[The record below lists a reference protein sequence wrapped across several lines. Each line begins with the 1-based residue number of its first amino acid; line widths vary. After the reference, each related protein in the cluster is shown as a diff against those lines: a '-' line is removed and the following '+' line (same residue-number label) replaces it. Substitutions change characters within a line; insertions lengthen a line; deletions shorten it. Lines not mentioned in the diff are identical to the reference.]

1 METKLITNSRG
12 AGAWAFY
19 GETLKLIF
27 MPSHKSNLSRFHR
40 LIERKNR
47 RVFILLAS
55 ESISFHF
62 STIKLKRCHSAFG
75 MGWESMDGCISRSLF
90 LLLQASGRAIW
101 CYVEWKRWRSFSFLR
116 KQIHLFATI
125 MRSQF
130 SHEAVINGTGVSLH
144 HLVDDSSLANDE
156 KTSFRLS
163 WNSFFPLFLSFAQ
176 LFRYLSDHAERQEVR
191 LVG

>member
-62 STIKLKRCHSAFG
+62 STIKLKRCHSVWDRMEKVWMAAFQ
-75 MGWESMDGCISRSLF
+75 RAFF
-90 LLLQASGRAIW
+90 LLLQASGRAVC
-101 CYVEWKRWRSFSFLR
+101 CYVEWKRGRSLSFLR

-125 MRSQF
+125 MRSRF
-130 SHEAVINGTGVSLH
+130 SHEPVINGTGVSLH

-163 WNSFFPLFLSFAQ
+163 SNSFFPLFLSFAQ